1 METRKVL
8 FYFVNREKM
17 SIFAGDFQTLLKTIL
32 KTVYIMSNNIYLKK
46 GLDLPICGTAAQ
58 NTKKVITPDV
68 VAVKPTDFRGL
79 VPRLLVREGD
89 KVLAGTPVLA
99 DKMSQNI
106 LFASPVSGTVA
117 EVVRGEKRKLLEVR
131 IKADEKQEYVD
142 FGVKKVSEMTAAQ
155 IKDALLEAGLWPAI
169 TQRPYGIIANPAIK
183 PKAIFVSSFST
194 APLAANPEYALR
206 EDLEHIQTAINAL
219 GKLTDGGVHFSLNS
233 ENYSGTPF
241 HKVENVIQ
249 HTFTGKHPAG
259 NVGVQI
265 HHISPIRKGE
275 TVWTVSLLM
284 LAAIGKLFNTGKYDV
299 RRKIAVTGPK
309 AINPAYVEGYP
320 GIAIKDV
327 KEFYDASEDLRY
339 VSGDVLTGTNVGADG
354 FLGFFDNQ
362 ITILEE
368 GDKYE
373 LLGWAKPCRPKLF
386 SASRT
391 YFSWLTPKKR
401 YDMDTNLHGGPR
413 AFVVNDVYSKVLPME
428 LYPVHLLKAC
438 LANNI
443 DDMEKFGIYEVLEE
457 DLALCEYVC
466 PSKIYIQQIITDGI
480 ALMLKEMC

>member
-1 METRKVL
+1 
-8 FYFVNREKM
+8 
-17 SIFAGDFQTLLKTIL
+17 
-32 KTVYIMSNNIYLKK
+32 MSNNIYLKK
-46 GLDLPICGTAAQ
+46 GLDLPISGAAAQ
-58 NTKKVITPDV
+58 TTKKVIVPDV

-79 VPRLLVREGD
+79 VPKLLVREGD

-142 FGVKKVSEMTAAQ
+142 FGVKKVNEMSAEQ
-155 IKDALLEAGLWPAI
+155 IKSALLEAGLWPALV
-169 TQRPYGIIANPAIK
+169 QRPYGIIANPEAK
-183 PKAIFVSSFST
+183 PKAIFVSAFTT
-194 APLAANPEYALR
+194 APLAANPEFALGA
-206 EDLEHIQTAINAL
+206 DLEHIQTAINAL
-219 GKLTDGGVHFSLNS
+219 GKLTDGGVHLSLNS

-241 HKVENVIQ
+241 HKLENVIQ

-275 TVWTVSLLM
+275 TVWTVSLVM

-309 AINPAYVEGYP
+309 AENPAYVEGYP
-320 GIAIKDV
+320 GISMKELKD
-327 KEFYDASEDLRY
+327 FYATAEGLRF
-339 VSGDVLTGTNVGADG
+339 VSGDVLTGTNVGAEG
-354 FLGFFDNQ
+354 FLSFADNQ
-362 ITILEE
+362 VTILEE

-373 LLGWAKPCRPKLF
+373 LLGWAKPFRPKLF
-386 SASRT
+386 STSRT
-391 YFSWLTPKKR
+391 YFSWLTPNKK

-413 AFVVNDVYSKVLPME
+413 AFVVNDVYGKVLPMD

-438 LANNI
+438 LANDI
-443 DDMEKFGIYEVLEE
+443 DKMEKFGIYEVLEE
-457 DLALCEYVC
+457 DFALCEYVC

>member
-1 METRKVL
+1 
-8 FYFVNREKM
+8 
-17 SIFAGDFQTLLKTIL
+17 
-32 KTVYIMSNNIYLKK
+32 MSNNIYLKQ
-46 GLDLPICGTAAQ
+46 GLNIPISGVAAQ
-58 NTKKVITPDV
+58 NTKKVIVPDV

-79 VPRLLVREGD
+79 VPKLLVREGD

-106 LFASPVSGTVA
+106 LFTSPVSGTVA

-142 FGVKKVSEMTAAQ
+142 FGVKRVADMSAEQ
-155 IKDALLEAGLWPAI
+155 IKKALLAAGLWPALV
-169 TQRPYGIIANPAIK
+169 QRPYGIIANPEVK
-183 PKAIFVSSFST
+183 PKAIFVSAFST
-194 APLAANPEYALR
+194 APLAASPEFTLQNELAN
-206 EDLEHIQTAINAL
+206 IQTAIDAL
-219 GKLTDGGVHFSLNS
+219 GKLTTDKEVHLSLNS
-233 ENYSGTPF
+233 ANYSGTPF
-241 HKVENVIQ
+241 HKLNNVIV

-275 TVWTVSLLM
+275 TVWTVSLHM

-309 AINPAYVEGYP
+309 AVNPAYVDAYP
-320 GIAIKDV
+320 GISMKDI
-327 KEFYDASEDLRY
+327 KEFYETPENLRF
-339 VSGDVLTGTNVGADG
+339 VSGDVLTGTNVGAEG
-354 FLGFFDNQ
+354 FLGFYDNQ
-362 ITILEE
+362 VTILEE
-368 GDKYE
+368 GNKYE
-373 LLGWAKPCRPKLF
+373 LLGWAKPFRPKLF

-391 YFSWLTPKKR
+391 YFSWLTPNKK

-413 AFVVNDVYSKVLPME
+413 AFVVNDVYGKVLPMN
-428 LYPVHLLKAC
+428 LYPVYLLKAC
-438 LANNI
+438 LAGDI
-443 DDMEKFGIYEVLEE
+443 DKMEKFGIYEVLEE

-466 PSKIYIQQIITDGI
+466 PSKIDIQQIITDGI

>member
-1 METRKVL
+1 
-8 FYFVNREKM
+8 
-17 SIFAGDFQTLLKTIL
+17 
-32 KTVYIMSNNIYLKK
+32 MSNNIYLKK
-46 GLDLPICGTAAQ
+46 GLDLPINGTATQ
-58 NTKKVITPDV
+58 NTKKVIVPDV
-68 VAVKPTDFRGL
+68 VSVKPTDFRSL
-79 VPRLLVREGD
+79 VPKLLVREGD

-131 IKADEKQEYVD
+131 IKADAEQEYVD
-142 FGVKKVSEMTAAQ
+142 YGVKNVADMTAEQ
-155 IKDALLEAGLWPAI
+155 IKEALLAAGLWPAL
-169 TQRPYGIIANPAIK
+169 TQRPYGIIANPEVK
-183 PKAIFVSSFST
+183 PKAIFVSAFST
-194 APLAANPEYALR
+194 APLAASPEYALR
-206 EDLEHIQTAINAL
+206 DDFEHIQTAINAL

-233 ENYSGTPF
+233 ANYAGTPL
-241 HKVENVIQ
+241 HKIENVIQ

-327 KEFYDASEDLRY
+327 AEFYNASENLRFI
-339 VSGDVLTGTNVGADG
+339 SGDVLTGTNVGADG
-354 FLGFFDNQ
+354 YLGFFDNQ

-373 LLGWAKPCRPKLF
+373 LLGWAKPVRCKLF

-391 YFSWLTPKKR
+391 YFSWLTPKKK

-413 AFVVNDVYSKVLPME
+413 AFVLNDVYTKVLPMD

-457 DLALCEYVC
+457 DLALCEYVD

>member
-1 METRKVL
+1 
-8 FYFVNREKM
+8 
-17 SIFAGDFQTLLKTIL
+17 
-32 KTVYIMSNNIYLKK
+32 MSNNIYLKK
-46 GLDLPICGTAAQ
+46 GLDLPINGAATQ
-58 NTKKVITPDV
+58 NTKKVIVPDV
-68 VAVKPTDFRGL
+68 VAVKPTDFRSL
-79 VPRLLVREGD
+79 VPKLLVREGD

-106 LFASPVSGTVA
+106 LFASPVSGTVT

-131 IKADEKQEYVD
+131 IKADAEQEYVD
-142 FGVKKVSEMTAAQ
+142 YGVKKVADMTAEQ
-155 IKDALLEAGLWPAI
+155 IKEALLAAGLWPAL
-169 TQRPYGIIANPAIK
+169 TQRPYGIIANPEVK
-183 PKAIFVSSFST
+183 PKAIFVSAFST
-194 APLAANPEYALR
+194 APLAASPEYALR
-206 EDLEHIQTAINAL
+206 DDIEHIQTAINAL

-233 ENYSGTPF
+233 ANYSGTPF
-241 HKVENVIQ
+241 HRIENVIP

-327 KEFYDASEDLRY
+327 AEFYNASENLRF
-339 VSGDVLTGTNVGADG
+339 VSGDVLTGTNVGANG
-354 FLGFFDNQ
+354 YLGFFDNQ

-373 LLGWAKPCRPKLF
+373 LLGWAKPVRCKLF

-391 YFSWLTPKKR
+391 YFSWLTPNKK
-401 YDMDTNLHGGPR
+401 YDIDTNLHGGPR
-413 AFVVNDVYSKVLPME
+413 AFVVNDVYGKVLPMN
-428 LYPVHLLKAC
+428 LFPVHLLKAC
-438 LANNI
+438 LANDI
-443 DDMEKFGIYEVLEE
+443 DGMEKFGIYEVLEE
-457 DLALCEYVC
+457 DLALCEYVD

>member
-1 METRKVL
+1 M
-8 FYFVNREKM
+8 
-17 SIFAGDFQTLLKTIL
+17 
-32 KTVYIMSNNIYLKK
+32 KK
-46 GLDLPICGTAAQ
+46 GLDLPINGTATQ
-58 NTKKVITPDV
+58 NTKKVIVPDV
-68 VAVKPTDFRGL
+68 VAVKPTDFRSL
-79 VPRLLVREGD
+79 VPKLLVREGD

-131 IKADEKQEYVD
+131 IKADAEQEYVD
-142 FGVKKVSEMTAAQ
+142 FGVKKVADMTAEQ
-155 IKDALLEAGLWPAI
+155 IKEALLAAGLWPAL
-169 TQRPYGIIANPAIK
+169 TQRPYGIIANPEVK
-183 PKAIFVSSFST
+183 PKAIFVSAFST
-194 APLAANPEYALR
+194 APLAASPEYALR
-206 EDLEHIQTAINAL
+206 DDIEHIQTAINAL

-233 ENYSGTPF
+233 ANYSGTPF

-249 HTFTGKHPAG
+249 HTFEGKHPAG

-327 KEFYDASEDLRY
+327 AEFYNAEENLRY
-339 VSGDVLTGTNVGADG
+339 VSGDVLTGTNVGANG

-373 LLGWAKPCRPKLF
+373 LFGWAKPVRCKLF
-386 SASRT
+386 STSRT
-391 YFSWLTPKKR
+391 YFSWLTPKKK

-413 AFVVNDVYSKVLPME
+413 AFVVNDVYNKVLPME

-438 LANNI
+438 LANDI
-443 DDMEKFGIYEVLEE
+443 DKMEKLGIYEVLEE
-457 DLALCEYVC
+457 DLALCEYVD
-466 PSKIYIQQIITDGI
+466 PSKIDIQQIITDGI
-480 ALMLKEMC
+480 SLMLKEMC

>member
-1 METRKVL
+1 
-8 FYFVNREKM
+8 
-17 SIFAGDFQTLLKTIL
+17 
-32 KTVYIMSNNIYLKK
+32 MSNNIYLKK
-46 GLDLPICGTAAQ
+46 GLDLPISGAAAQ
-58 NTKKVITPDV
+58 TTKKVIVPDV

-79 VPRLLVREGD
+79 VPKLLVREGD

-142 FGVKKVSEMTAAQ
+142 YGVKKVSEMSAEQ
-155 IKDALLEAGLWPAI
+155 IKSALLEAGLWPAL
-169 TQRPYGIIANPAIK
+169 TQRPYGIIANPATQ
-183 PKAIFVSSFST
+183 PKAIFVSAFST
-194 APLAANPEYALR
+194 APLAANAEYALGA
-206 EDLEHIQTAINAL
+206 EVEHIQTAINAL
-219 GKLTDGGVHFSLNS
+219 NKLTDGGVHLSLNS

-241 HKVENVIQ
+241 HKLENVIQ

-299 RRKIAVTGPK
+299 KRQIAVTGPK
-309 AINPAYVEGYP
+309 AVNPAYVEGYP
-320 GIAIKDV
+320 GISMKELKD
-327 KEFYDASEDLRY
+327 FYASAENLRF
-339 VSGDVLTGTNVGADG
+339 VSGDVLTGTNVGAEG
-354 FLGFFDNQ
+354 FLGFADNQ
-362 ITILEE
+362 VTILEE
-368 GDKYE
+368 GNKYE
-373 LLGWAKPCRPKLF
+373 LFGWAKPFRPKLF

-391 YFSWLTPKKR
+391 YFSWLTPNKK

-413 AFVVNDVYSKVLPME
+413 AFVVNDVYSKVLPMN
-428 LYPVHLLKAC
+428 LYPVYLFKAC
-438 LANNI
+438 LANDI
-443 DDMEKFGIYEVLEE
+443 DKMEKFGIYEVLEE

-466 PSKIYIQQIITDGI
+466 PSKIDIQQIITDGI
-480 ALMLKEMC
+480 SLMLKEMC

>member
-1 METRKVL
+1 
-8 FYFVNREKM
+8 
-17 SIFAGDFQTLLKTIL
+17 
-32 KTVYIMSNNIYLKK
+32 MSNNIYLKK
-46 GLDLPICGTAAQ
+46 GLDLPISGVAAQ
-58 NTKKVITPDV
+58 NTKKVIVPDV

-79 VPRLLVREGD
+79 VPKLLVREGD

-131 IKADEKQEYVD
+131 IKADVKQEYVD
-142 FGVKKVSEMTAAQ
+142 FGVKKVADMSAEQ
-155 IKDALLEAGLWPAI
+155 IKAALLEAGLWPAL
-169 TQRPYGIIANPAIK
+169 TQRPYGIIANPEAK
-183 PKAIFVSSFST
+183 PKAIFVSAFST

-219 GKLTDGGVHFSLNS
+219 AKLTDGGVHFSLNS

-284 LAAIGKLFNTGKYDV
+284 LAAIGKLFNTGKYDMT
-299 RRKIAVTGPK
+299 RKIAVTGPK
-309 AINPAYVEGYP
+309 AINPAYVTGYP
-320 GIAIKDV
+320 GIAIKDL
-327 KEFYDASEDLRY
+327 KEFYDASEDLRF

-354 FLGFFDNQ
+354 FIGFFDNQ
-362 ITILEE
+362 VTILEE

-373 LLGWAKPCRPKLF
+373 LLGWAKPFRPKLF
-386 SASRT
+386 STSRT
-391 YFSWLTPKKR
+391 YFSWLTTNKK

-413 AFVVNDVYSKVLPME
+413 AFVVNDVYGKVLPMD
-428 LYPVHLLKAC
+428 LYPVYLLKAC
-438 LANNI
+438 LANDI
-443 DDMEKFGIYEVLEE
+443 DKMEKFGIYEVLEE

>member
-1 METRKVL
+1 
-8 FYFVNREKM
+8 
-17 SIFAGDFQTLLKTIL
+17 
-32 KTVYIMSNNIYLKK
+32 MSNNIYLKK
-46 GLDLPICGTAAQ
+46 GLDLPISGVAAQ
-58 NTKKVITPDV
+58 TTKKVIVPDV

-79 VPRLLVREGD
+79 VPKLLVREGD

-142 FGVKKVSEMTAAQ
+142 FGVKKVAEMSAEE
-155 IKDALLEAGLWPAI
+155 IKAALLESGLWPAL
-169 TQRPYGIIANPAIK
+169 TQRPYGIVANPESK
-183 PKAIFVSSFST
+183 PKAIFVSAFTT
-194 APLAANPEYALR
+194 APLAANPEYALGA
-206 EDLEHIQTAINAL
+206 DVEHIQTAINAL
-219 GKLTDGGVHFSLNS
+219 GKLTDGGVHLSLNS
-233 ENYSGTPF
+233 ETYSGTPF
-241 HKVENVIQ
+241 HKLENVIQ

-309 AINPAYVEGYP
+309 AENPSYVEGYP
-320 GIAIKDV
+320 GISMKELKD
-327 KEFYDASEDLRY
+327 YYASAENLRF
-339 VSGDVLTGTNVGADG
+339 VSGDVLTGTNVGAEG
-354 FLGFFDNQ
+354 FLGFADNQ
-362 ITILEE
+362 VTILEE
-368 GDKYE
+368 GNKYE
-373 LLGWAKPCRPKLF
+373 LFGWAKPFRTSQF
-386 SASRT
+386 SASHT
-391 YFSWLTPKKR
+391 YFSWLTPNKK

-413 AFVVNDVYSKVLPME
+413 AFVVNDTYGKVLPMD
-428 LYPVHLLKAC
+428 LYPVYLLKAC
-438 LANNI
+438 LANDI
-443 DDMEKFGIYEVLEE
+443 DKMEKFGIYEVLEE
-457 DLALCEYVC
+457 DFALCEYVC

>member
-1 METRKVL
+1 
-8 FYFVNREKM
+8 
-17 SIFAGDFQTLLKTIL
+17 
-32 KTVYIMSNNIYLKK
+32 MSNNIYLKK
-46 GLDLPICGTAAQ
+46 GLDLPISGVAAQ
-58 NTKKVITPDV
+58 TTKKVIVPDV

-79 VPRLLVREGD
+79 VPKLLVREGD

-142 FGVKKVSEMTAAQ
+142 FGVKKVAEMSAEE
-155 IKDALLEAGLWPAI
+155 IKAALLESGLWPAL
-169 TQRPYGIIANPAIK
+169 TQRPYGIVANPESK
-183 PKAIFVSSFST
+183 PKAIFVSAFTT
-194 APLAANPEYALR
+194 APLAANPEYALGA
-206 EDLEHIQTAINAL
+206 DVEHIQTAINAL
-219 GKLTDGGVHFSLNS
+219 GKLTDGGVHLSLNS
-233 ENYSGTPF
+233 ETYSGTPF
-241 HKVENVIQ
+241 HKLENVIQ

-309 AINPAYVEGYP
+309 AENPSYVEGYP
-320 GIAIKDV
+320 GISMKELKD
-327 KEFYDASEDLRY
+327 YYASAENLRF
-339 VSGDVLTGTNVGADG
+339 VSGDVLTGTNVGAEG
-354 FLGFFDNQ
+354 FLGFADNQ
-362 ITILEE
+362 VTILEE
-368 GDKYE
+368 GNKYE
-373 LLGWAKPCRPKLF
+373 LFGWAKPFRTSQF
-386 SASRT
+386 SASHT
-391 YFSWLTPKKR
+391 YFSWLTPNKK

-413 AFVVNDVYSKVLPME
+413 AFVVNDTYGKVLPMD
-428 LYPVHLLKAC
+428 LYPVYLLTAC
-438 LANNI
+438 LANDI
-443 DDMEKFGIYEVLEE
+443 DKMEKYGIYEVLEE

>member
-1 METRKVL
+1 
-8 FYFVNREKM
+8 
-17 SIFAGDFQTLLKTIL
+17 
-32 KTVYIMSNNIYLKK
+32 MSNNIYLKK
-46 GLDLPICGTAAQ
+46 GLNLPISGEAAQ
-58 NTKKVITPDV
+58 NTKKVLVPDV
-68 VAVKPTDFRGL
+68 VAIKPTDFRGL
-79 VPRLLVREGD
+79 VPKLLVREGD

-131 IKADEKQEYVD
+131 IKADAEQEFVD
-142 FGVKKVSEMTAAQ
+142 FGVKKVAELSAEQ
-155 IKDALLEAGLWPAI
+155 VKEALLAAGLWPAI
-169 TQRPYGIIANPAIK
+169 NQRPYGIIANPEVK
-183 PKAIFVSSFST
+183 PKAIFVSAFST
-194 APLAANPEYALR
+194 APLAANAEYALA
-206 EDLEHIQTAINAL
+206 EDIEHIQTAIDAL
-219 GKLTDGGVHFSLNS
+219 GKLTDGGVHLSLNS

-241 HKVENVIQ
+241 HKLNNVIQ

-265 HHISPIRKGE
+265 SNISPIRKGE

-284 LAAIGKLFNTGKYDV
+284 LAAIGKLFNTGKYDL

-327 KEFYDASEDLRY
+327 AEFYNASENLRFI
-339 VSGDVLTGTNVGADG
+339 SGDVLSGTNIGAEG

-362 ITILEE
+362 ISILEE

-373 LLGWAKPCRPKLF
+373 LLGWAKPFRCKLF
-386 SASRT
+386 STSRT
-391 YFSWLTPKKR
+391 YFSWLTPKKK

-413 AFVVNDVYSKVLPME
+413 AFVLNDVYSKVLPMDIF
-428 LYPVHLLKAC
+428 PVHLLKAC
-438 LANNI
+438 LAGDI
-443 DDMEKFGIYEVLEE
+443 DNMEKFGIYEVLEE
-457 DLALCEYVC
+457 DLALCEYVD

>member
-1 METRKVL
+1 
-8 FYFVNREKM
+8 
-17 SIFAGDFQTLLKTIL
+17 
-32 KTVYIMSNNIYLKK
+32 MSNNIYLKK
-46 GLDLPICGTAAQ
+46 GLNLPISGEAAQ
-58 NTKKVITPDV
+58 NTKKVLVPDV
-68 VAVKPTDFRGL
+68 VAIKPTDFRGL
-79 VPRLLVREGD
+79 VPKLLVREGD

-131 IKADEKQEYVD
+131 IKADAEQEYVD
-142 FGVKKVSEMTAAQ
+142 FGVKKVSELSAEQ
-155 IKDALLEAGLWPAI
+155 IKEALLTAGLWPAI
-169 TQRPYGIIANPAIK
+169 NQRPYGIVANPEVK
-183 PKAIFVSSFST
+183 PKAIFVSAFST
-194 APLAANPEYALR
+194 APLAANAEFALA
-206 EDLEHIQTAINAL
+206 EDIEHIQTAIDAL
-219 GKLTDGGVHFSLNS
+219 GKLTDGGVHLSLNS

-241 HKVENVIQ
+241 HKLNNVIQ
-249 HTFTGKHPAG
+249 HTFTGKHPVG

-265 HHISPIRKGE
+265 SNISPIRKGE

-284 LAAIGKLFNTGKYDV
+284 LAAIGKLFNTGKYDL

-327 KEFYDASEDLRY
+327 AEFYNASENLRFI
-339 VSGDVLTGTNVGADG
+339 SGDVLSGTNIGADG
-354 FLGFFDNQ
+354 YLGFFDNQ
-362 ITILEE
+362 ISILEE

-373 LLGWAKPCRPKLF
+373 LLGWAKPFRCKLF
-386 SASRT
+386 STSRT
-391 YFSWLTPKKR
+391 YFSWLTPKKK

-413 AFVVNDVYSKVLPME
+413 AFVLNDVYSKVLPMDIF
-428 LYPVHLLKAC
+428 PVHLLKAC
-438 LANNI
+438 LAGDI
-443 DDMEKFGIYEVLEE
+443 DNMEKFGIYEVLEE
-457 DLALCEYVC
+457 DLALCEYVD

>member
-1 METRKVL
+1 
-8 FYFVNREKM
+8 
-17 SIFAGDFQTLLKTIL
+17 
-32 KTVYIMSNNIYLKK
+32 MSNNIYLKK
-46 GLDLPICGTAAQ
+46 GLNLPISGEAAQ
-58 NTKKVITPDV
+58 NTKKVLVPDV
-68 VAVKPTDFRGL
+68 VAIKPTDFRGL
-79 VPRLLVREGD
+79 VPKLLVREGD

-131 IKADEKQEYVD
+131 IKADAEQEYVD
-142 FGVKKVSEMTAAQ
+142 FGVKKVSELSAEQ
-155 IKDALLEAGLWPAI
+155 IKEALLAAGLWPAI
-169 TQRPYGIIANPAIK
+169 NQRPYGIVANPEVK
-183 PKAIFVSSFST
+183 PKAIFVSAFST
-194 APLAANPEYALR
+194 APLAANAEFALA
-206 EDLEHIQTAINAL
+206 EDVEHIQTAIDAL
-219 GKLTDGGVHFSLNS
+219 GKLTDGGVHLSLNS

-241 HKVENVIQ
+241 HKLNNVIQ
-249 HTFTGKHPAG
+249 HTFTGKHPVG

-265 HHISPIRKGE
+265 SNISPIRKGE

-284 LAAIGKLFNTGKYDV
+284 LAAIGKLFNTGKYDL

-327 KEFYDASEDLRY
+327 AEFYNASENLRFI
-339 VSGDVLTGTNVGADG
+339 SGDVLSGTNIGADG
-354 FLGFFDNQ
+354 YLGFFDTL
-362 ITILEE
+362 ISILEE

-373 LLGWAKPCRPKLF
+373 LLGWAKPFRCKLL
-386 SASRT
+386 STSRT
-391 YFSWLTPKKR
+391 YFSWLTPKKK

-413 AFVVNDVYSKVLPME
+413 AFVLNDVYSKVLPMDIF
-428 LYPVHLLKAC
+428 PVHLLKAC
-438 LANNI
+438 LAGDI
-443 DDMEKFGIYEVLEE
+443 DNMEKFGIYEVLEE
-457 DLALCEYVC
+457 DLALCEYVD

>member
-1 METRKVL
+1 
-8 FYFVNREKM
+8 
-17 SIFAGDFQTLLKTIL
+17 
-32 KTVYIMSNNIYLKK
+32 MSNNIYLKK
-46 GLDLPICGTAAQ
+46 GLDLPINGMAAQ
-58 NTKKVITPDV
+58 NTKKVIVPDV
-68 VAVKPTDFRGL
+68 VAVKPTDFRSL
-79 VPRLLVREGD
+79 VPKLLVREGD

-106 LFASPVSGTVA
+106 LFASPVSGTVT

-131 IKADEKQEYVD
+131 IKADAEQEYVD
-142 FGVKKVSEMTAAQ
+142 YGVKKVADMTAEQ
-155 IKDALLEAGLWPAI
+155 IKEALLAAGLWPAL
-169 TQRPYGIIANPAIK
+169 TQRPYGIIANPEVK
-183 PKAIFVSSFST
+183 PKAIFVSAFST
-194 APLAANPEYALR
+194 APLAASPEYALR
-206 EDLEHIQTAINAL
+206 DEIEHIQTAINAL

-233 ENYSGTPF
+233 ANYSGTPF
-241 HKVENVIQ
+241 HKIENVIP

-309 AINPAYVEGYP
+309 AINPSYVEGYP
-320 GIAIKDV
+320 GIAIKDIA
-327 KEFYDASEDLRY
+327 EYYNASENLRF
-339 VSGDVLTGTNVGADG
+339 VSGDVLTGTNVGANG
-354 FLGFFDNQ
+354 YLGFFDNQ

-373 LLGWAKPCRPKLF
+373 LLGWAKPVRCKLF

-391 YFSWLTPKKR
+391 YFSWLTPNKK

-413 AFVVNDVYSKVLPME
+413 AFVVNDVYGKVLPMN
-428 LYPVHLLKAC
+428 LFPVHLLKAC
-438 LANNI
+438 LANDI
-443 DDMEKFGIYEVLEE
+443 DGMEKFGIYEVLEE
-457 DLALCEYVC
+457 DLALCEYVD